1 MKKIYAFG
9 IYSLLVIILCGS
21 SLTTKA
27 QITTVAG
34 RPTYLGD
41 GGPATN
47 AGLYGAYTLARD
59 TTGNLYI
66 ATTADNRVRK
76 VDAVTKIITTVA
88 GTGVSGY
95 SGDGG
100 LATAA
105 NLNFTGVGSP
115 GLAVDKNGNVY
126 IADYNNNRIRKI
138 DVATQKIGTIAGNN
152 TNGGYSGDGGL
163 ATLASL
169 SGPEGIALDTSG
181 NIYFVDNG
189 NNVVRRIDAVTLK
202 ITTVVGDGSGITGYA
217 GDGGLATAATLN
229 SPERIA
235 IDASNNIYIADEY
248 NFVVRKVDANTK
260 IISTVAGSG
269 VQGFSGDGGLALN
282 AAINNIVGITI
293 DTAGNIFIADQGNN
307 RVREITAADKKIT
320 TVAGTGA
327 LYYAGDGVLA
337 NNAAV
342 GKPTDVLIDKAG
354 NLLIA
359 DFANNRIRKVDAASK
374 IISTMAGD
382 GTDGFT
388 GAPTA
393 LQAQLAPQAVTFNT
407 INGDMLIA
415 DGFYYDVRAVN
426 IANSSI
432 IYAGKPSPDPAF
444 ASKGYA
450 GNGLNATFP
459 QVLLN
464 APVGVA
470 VDASSNVYIADVF
483 NHVVRVINYNSKT
496 INNYAGNAT
505 PGYAGDGAAATS
517 ASLNTPW
524 GIALDKK
531 GNLYIADALNNRIRK
546 VDATTQKISTVAGV
560 GAAGSEGDNGPATS
574 AQLNLPYAVA
584 TDTAGNVFIVDRGNK
599 SIRKVTA
606 STGLI
611 STILSNGHVFSG
623 IATDAA
629 GNIFVSDSTDNTIVR
644 IDRTNFTN
652 QIVAGNGTAGYSGD
666 NGAAKAAQ
674 LNNPKGLYIN
684 SQGYIYVADLG
695 NGVIR
700 KIIMG
705 ALPVVLQ
712 NFSAEKNKNT
722 VFLQWTTATETKN
735 DHFEIERKDNA
746 GTGWQLIGSLPGQGN
761 SSTLNNYTFTD
772 ITPANGNNFYRLKQV
787 DADGNFTFSEVRMV
801 NIPIASW
808 SVKTYPNPVT
818 NNLHIDFTNDKTEA
832 ATIIIYNTA
841 GNIVH
846 TEQMPLVQG
855 FNHITITHVQT
866 LPKGLYFVKL
876 ITKINN
882 FGTKFIKLGK

>member
-1 MKKIYAFG
+1 MKKIYKSG
-9 IYSLLVIILCGS
+9 LCCLLVIIFCAFFFQS
-21 SLTTKA
+21 KA

-41 GGPATN
+41 GGPATS
-47 AGLYGAYTLARD
+47 AGLFGVYTLARD
-59 TTGNLYI
+59 TFGNLYI
-66 ATTADNRVRK
+66 ATGADNRVRK
-76 VDAVTKIITTVA
+76 VDAVTHIITTIA
-88 GTGVSGY
+88 GTGASGF

-105 NLNFTGVGSP
+105 KLNFTNVGSP
-115 GLAVDKNGNVY
+115 GLAVDKKGNVY
-126 IADYNNNRIRKI
+126 IADYNNSRIRKI
-138 DVATQKIGTIAGNN
+138 DASTQKISTIAGNN
-152 TNGGYSGDGGL
+152 TNGGYSGDGGF

-169 SGPEGIALDTSG
+169 SGPEGIALDTAG

-189 NNVVRRIDAVTLK
+189 NNVIRRIDAVTLK
-202 ITTVVGDGSGITGYA
+202 ISTVVGDGSGITGYA

-235 IDASNNIYIADEY
+235 IDAANNLYIADEY
-248 NFVVRKVDANTK
+248 NFVVRKVDANTN
-260 IISTVAGSG
+260 IITTVAGSG

-282 AAINNIVGITI
+282 AAINNLVGIVV
-293 DTAGNIFIADQGNN
+293 DASGNIFIADQGNN
-307 RVREITAADKKIT
+307 RVRKITAADKKIT

-327 LYYAGDGVLA
+327 QYYTSDGVLA
-337 NNAAV
+337 YNAAI
-342 GKPTDVLIDKAG
+342 GKPTDVLVDKAG

-359 DFANNRIRKVDAASK
+359 DFVNNRVRKVDASSN
-374 IISTMAGD
+374 IISTLAGD
-382 GTDGFT
+382 GSDGFT
-388 GAPTA
+388 GAPDA
-393 LQAQLAPQAVTFNT
+393 LRAQLAPQAITFNT
-407 INGDMLIA
+407 TNGDMLIA

-426 IANSSI
+426 IANSST

-483 NHVVRVINYNSKT
+483 NHVIRVINYNSKV

-505 PGYAGDGAAATS
+505 PGFAGDGAAATS
-517 ASLNTPW
+517 ANLNTPW

-546 VDATTQKISTVAGV
+546 VDASTQKISTIAGIGTA
-560 GAAGSEGDNGPATS
+560 GAAGDGAAATA

-599 SIRKVTA
+599 SIRKITA
-606 STGLI
+606 ATGII

-644 IDRTNFTN
+644 IDRSNFTN

-666 NGAAKAAQ
+666 NGAAKSAQ

-695 NGVIR
+695 NGVVR

-712 NFSAEKNKNT
+712 NFYAEKSKNT
-722 VFLQWTTATETKN
+722 VLLKWTTATETKN
-735 DHFEIERKDNA
+735 DHFDIERKGDN
-746 GTGWQLIGSLPGQGN
+746 GTSWQLIGSLLGHGT
-761 SSTLNNYTFTD
+761 SSVLHNYTFTD

-787 DADGNFTFSEVRMV
+787 DADGNVNFSEVRVV
-801 NIPIASW
+801 NMATAW
-808 SVKTYPNPVT
+808 SVKTYPNPVK
-818 NNLHIDFTNDKTEA
+818 NNLQIDFNNDKNEP
-832 ATIIIYNTA
+832 ATIVIYNAA
-841 GNIVH
+841 GKIVH
-846 TEQMPLVQG
+846 TEQTLVLQG
-855 FNHITITHVQT
+855 FNHITIGQVQI
-866 LPKGLYFVKL
+866 LPQGLYFIKL
-876 ITKINN
+876 ITKANN
-882 FGTKFIKLGK
+882 FGTKFIKLGN